1 MGDEVI
7 IKKGL
12 FYDDKGNFSSGRVVK
27 LGSAIMAIASSIMGA
42 VTLVRQ
48 PDNIIMADYC
58 FKLTGLFIASAT
70 GAEIVQKTTGR

>member
-1 MGDEVI
+1 ME

-27 LGSAIMAIASSIMGA
+27 MTSIFLAIATSLTGLGA
-42 VTLVRQ
+42 LLFMKA
-48 PDNIIMADYC
+48 PNMLLSDYC
-58 FKLTGLFIASAT
+58 FKMTGLFLATAT